1 MAEEGPSLLVTPPS
15 ATIAVG
21 DSTRFV
27 VTLIGSNDRRAVWV
41 TSTPALATVDSMGW
55 VRAKAVGTVII
66 TATSA
71 VEVNAKTSALVT
83 VTAAAP

>member
-1 MAEEGPSLLVTPPS
+1 
-15 ATIAVG
+15 
-21 DSTRFV
+21 
-27 VTLIGSNDRRAVWV
+27 
-41 TSTPALATVDSMGW
+41 MGW